1 MPRCRGQ
8 GRRRSFFRRLHE
20 RWFASVPQH
29 ELYEDGMGIKHVGMN
44 GGERFDGPPPATA
57 CCGRG
62 EENRIE
68 LGGILL
74 RSESGGAVACIG
86 CNTGSQLSAMTL
98 MEGFVRDA
106 SCTDGSPLTAAAS
119 WRGATRY
126 YVEKERMSELKP
138 IESWY
143 PAGMF
148 FQGMQFMFFGDPT
161 VAM

>member
-29 ELYEDGMGIKHVGMN
+29 ELYEDGMGVKHVGMN

-74 RSESGGAVACIG
+74 RSESGGAVAYIG
-86 CNTGSQLSAMTL
+86 CNTASHLSAMTL
-98 MEGFVRDA
+98 MDGFVRA
-106 SCTDGSPLTAAAS
+106 GSRTDDQPLTAAAS
-119 WRGATRY
+119 WRGAIRY
-126 YVEKERMSELKP
+126 YV
-138 IESWY
+138 
-143 PAGMF
+143 
-148 FQGMQFMFFGDPT
+148 
-161 VAM
+161 